1 MGLFDSATFHNLQN
15 GLKGAAMEQK
25 AISENIAN
33 VDTPNY
39 KAKSAQ
45 FQHTLDEAIQ
55 NEKMHAN
62 VTNNKHIEFGSNN
75 QSQAYLSEDETT
87 MYNHNGNNVDMDK
100 EMSDSAKN
108 QIYYNA
114 LTDRLSSK
122 FNSLKSA
129 IRGG

>member
-1 MGLFDSATFHNLQN
+1 MGLFDSATIQNLEH
-15 GLKGAAMEQK
+15 GLKGAALQQK

-39 KAKSAQ
+39 KAKSAH
-45 FQHTLDEAIQ
+45 FQHTLNEAVQ
-55 NEKMHAN
+55 NDKMQAFR
-62 VTNNKHIEFGSNN
+62 TNNKHIEFGSRTDE
-75 QSQAYLSEDETT
+75 AYISEDAST
-87 MYNHNGNNVDMDK
+87 MYNHNGNNVDIDK
-100 EMSDSAKN
+100 EMTDSAKN

-129 IRGG
+129 VRGG

>member
-1 MGLFDSATFHNLQN
+1 MGLFDSTTFQNLQN

-45 FQHTLDEAIQ
+45 FQHTLDDAIQ
-55 NEKMHAN
+55 NEKMNAN
-62 VTNNKHIEFGSNN
+62 RTNNKHIEFGNN
-75 QSQAYLSEDETT
+75 ASQAYLSEDQST
-87 MYNHNGNNVDMDK
+87 MYNNNGNNVDIDK
-100 EMSDSAKN
+100 EMTDSAKN

-114 LTDRLSSK
+114 MTDRLSSK
-122 FNSLKSA
+122 FSSLKSA
-129 IRGG
+129 VRGG